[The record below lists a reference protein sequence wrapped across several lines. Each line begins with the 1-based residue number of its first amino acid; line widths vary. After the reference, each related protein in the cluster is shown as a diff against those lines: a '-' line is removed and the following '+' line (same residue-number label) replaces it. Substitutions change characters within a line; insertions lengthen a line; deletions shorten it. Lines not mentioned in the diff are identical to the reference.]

1 MILHHVS
8 LCYVENK
15 RQFPSLDAVQKIGLN
30 RDVSE
35 GRILLLFQGICDA
48 VAVHLLSGI
57 SLYTEIISHNSV
69 SHPDT
74 ALIS

>member
-1 MILHHVS
+1 MLFS
-8 LCYVENK
+8 LGFPESK

-30 RDVSE
+30 RDVSDSW
-35 GRILLLFQGICDA
+35 ILLLFQGICDA

-57 SLYTEIISHNSV
+57 SLYTEIISYDSV